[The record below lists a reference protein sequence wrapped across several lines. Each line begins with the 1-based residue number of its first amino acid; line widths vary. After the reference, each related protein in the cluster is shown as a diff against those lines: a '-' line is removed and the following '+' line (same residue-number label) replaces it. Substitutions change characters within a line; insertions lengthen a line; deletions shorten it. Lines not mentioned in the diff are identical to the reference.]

1 MRRREFIALIGST
14 AASWPLSARAQQL
27 DRIRRVGVL
36 FSTSD
41 DLEVRS
47 HLAAFR
53 QKLEELGWLEGRNL
67 SLEVCWSDVTADH
80 AAACAAKLAG
90 LTSDVILSSGPEA
103 LLALRQATGTI
114 PIVFVMVGE
123 PVESG
128 VVSSLA
134 RPDSN
139 VTGLAA
145 FEYSIGGKW
154 VELLKQ
160 VAPDVVRVGVLRNA
174 AVFTHPG
181 YLRAIE
187 SAAPTLGV
195 SVIVMDASNADEL
208 DSLMNAIARESD
220 GLIVLPSP
228 LSADHYELIVSQ
240 ANRGKLPA
248 IYPYRFYAASGGL
261 LSYGN
266 SVPETYR
273 QAAVQIDRIL
283 RGASVGDLPV
293 QLAPKIELVVNLKT
307 AKQLGLNIPSVLL
320 ARADEV
326 IE

>member
-1 MRRREFIALIGST
+1 LVARACRRGDRMRRREFIALIGST
-14 AASWPLSARAQQL
+14 AASWPLAARAQQL

-53 QKLEELGWLEGRNL
+53 QKLGELGWLEGRNL
-67 SLEVCWSDVTADH
+67 RLDVCWSEVSADR
-80 AAACAAKLAG
+80 AAACASKLADF
-90 LTSDVILSSGPEA
+90 TSDAILSSGPEA

-187 SAAPTLGV
+187 SAAPTFGV

-220 GLIVLPSP
+220 GLIVV
-228 LSADHYELIVSQ
+228 LIIMS
-240 ANRGKLPA
+240 
-248 IYPYRFYAASGGL
+248 
-261 LSYGN
+261 
-266 SVPETYR
+266 
-273 QAAVQIDRIL
+273 
-283 RGASVGDLPV
+283 
-293 QLAPKIELVVNLKT
+293 
-307 AKQLGLNIPSVLL
+307 
-320 ARADEV
+320 
-326 IE
+326 